1 MGCTNSKCMMRK
13 DFLYELSEEEIEYM
27 ELQKTLLRLSE
38 TIEIIQG
45 NIEKTE
51 MITSKIKKEKNDI
64 IRGK

>member
-1 MGCTNSKCMMRK
+1 MMRK